1 MGDNCVEE
9 RYWQTLN
16 VGVFLLIV
24 CIVIIISLIISKV
37 IKATRLS
44 NITALCMILV
54 LVIALLITSREVN
67 DLAQDYD
74 MVINGEYEEEDML
87 LVDYLNVHEDL
98 DGNGQTSYTKPKF
111 YIESKDEYI
120 VLHLTDLEIG
130 KTYRIRYYPNS
141 KIAEVLYCV
150 DEVTEETQ

>member
-1 MGDNCVEE
+1 MEE
-9 RYWQTLN
+9 RYWQELN
-16 VGVFLLIV
+16 AAIFFILISIVVIIVLTVLKVKRVTKLSNNSMFCVVLLLI
-24 CIVIIISLIISKV
+24 
-37 IKATRLS
+37 
-44 NITALCMILV
+44 MILLFSMKEMYV
-54 LVIALLITSREVN
+54 
-67 DLAQDYD
+67 LAQDYS

-87 LVDYLNVHEDL
+87 LVDYLNIHEDL

-120 VLHLTDLEIG
+120 VLYLTDLEIG

>member
-98 DGNGQTSYTKPKF
+98 DGKGQTSYTKPKF
-111 YIESKDEYI
+111 YYTNLLGFHLIILEN
-120 VLHLTDLEIG
+120 VLIFL
-130 KTYRIRYYPNS
+130 S
-141 KIAEVLYCV
+141 
-150 DEVTEETQ
+150 